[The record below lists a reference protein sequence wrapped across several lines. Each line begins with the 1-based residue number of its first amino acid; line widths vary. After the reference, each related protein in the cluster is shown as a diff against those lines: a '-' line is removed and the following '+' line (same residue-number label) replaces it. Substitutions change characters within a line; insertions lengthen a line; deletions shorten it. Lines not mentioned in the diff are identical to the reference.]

1 MEARKGN
8 EKIEYNQNPT
18 KLALAPILSAN
29 NVPALTGAPKIGTHD
44 TTKSSEDSM
53 LPRIVSFDNDI
64 TKSSNGHH
72 AKWEENFKLLVEY
85 KQVYNTTRVPRNNP
99 KLGWWV
105 QEQRKKYSQGKL
117 SQYRERRLNSLE
129 FEWKIHVCVP
139 WMDMY
144 KQLVSYREKHDGSTN
159 VPQTSKEYSKL
170 GLWVRRQRFFY
181 CKGKLSSERINLL
194 NSIDFQWK
202 LIETTPWME
211 MYRRLEAYK
220 AQHKNTRV
228 PRKYQADPKLGFWV
242 NKQRHSCKEQDRIEL
257 LNKLGFEWNIQNDW
271 GIMYKRLL
279 SYKKKH
285 GHTRVPYNYT
295 ADIQLGHW
303 VRRQRQSCKE
313 QHRIILLNDIGFEWN
328 AQNDWVMMYRRLLMF
343 KMKHGTTCVPLC
355 DDKADHKL
363 AGWVAMQ
370 RQQCTDQIRID
381 LLNAIGFVWN

>member
-1 MEARKGN
+1 MNEIREGIEYYQKFKLEPILSSHNVLATGEPGN
-8 EKIEYNQNPT
+8 EKLDAVQSNSND
-18 KLALAPILSAN
+18 
-29 NVPALTGAPKIGTHD
+29 V
-44 TTKSSEDSM
+44 
-53 LPRIVSFDNDI
+53 LPRIVSFDNGI
-64 TKSSNGHH
+64 SKKASNGHH

-85 KQVYNTTRVPRNNP
+85 KQIYNTTRVPRTHS

-105 QEQRKKYSQGKL
+105 QDQRKKHGLGTL
-117 SQYRERRLNSLE
+117 SEYRERRLNSLD

-159 VPQTSKEYSKL
+159 VPQTSKEYTKL

-202 LIETTPWME
+202 LIETTPWIE

-220 AQHKNTRV
+220 AIHKHTRV

-242 NKQRHSCKEQDRIEL
+242 NKQRHSCKEEDRAEL
-257 LNKLGFEWNIQNDW
+257 LNKIGFEWNIQNDW
-271 GIMYKRLL
+271 GFMYKRLL

-285 GHTRVPYNYT
+285 GHTRVPHNYE
-295 ADIQLGHW
+295 ADTQLGHW

-313 QHRIILLNDIGFEWN
+313 SHRVILLNDIGFEWN
-328 AQNDWVMMYRRLLMF
+328 SQNEWVTMYRRLLMY
-343 KMKHGTTCVPLC
+343 KTKHATTCVPLG
-355 DDKADHKL
+355 DKADHKL
-363 AGWVAMQ
+363 SEWVAIQ
-370 RQQCTDQIRID
+370 RKNCTDQIRID